1 MDTRQAAGAGSW
13 LALGHEITDLLERID
28 AASYARL
35 LDFCRPDDCRWF
47 FSGQGRSGLVA
58 QMAAMRFMHLE
69 REAHFIGE
77 ATAPS
82 VRAGDRLVMI
92 SGSGET
98 PVSRSF
104 AAIAQ
109 KEGAGIALLTH
120 KPQSH
125 LARVA
130 DVALGLPAG
139 ASIQLGGGL
148 FEASALIVLD
158 SIALD
163 LVAGRPDARAVLWHR
178 HTNMQ

>member
-1 MDTRQAAGAGSW
+1 MPGGARSW
-13 LALGHEITDLLERID
+13 LALGHEITDLLERTD

-69 REAHFIGE
+69 RAVHFIGE

-82 VRAGDRLVMI
+82 VRAGDRMVLI

-109 KEGAGIALLTH
+109 GEGAQVALLTH
-120 KPQSH
+120 KPQSS
-125 LARVA
+125 LARAA
-130 DVALGLPAG
+130 DVTLDLPAQ
-139 ASIQLGGGL
+139 ASIQFGGGL
-148 FEASALIVLD
+148 FETSALIVLD
-158 SIALD
+158 SIARD
-163 LVAGRPDARAVLWHR
+163 LAARHPDAAALLRHR